1 MTPEELSR
9 IRRIYEQA
17 LPLAGSARETFLR
30 QECQGADDIRAEIER
45 LLSAHENIPTWL
57 EPPVWGPVR
66 TFADL
71 DPPKLEGRRLS
82 GYILIREIGRGG
94 MGSVYLAER
103 SDEMFQRQAAVKLIL
118 PPAGSAGIIARFQR
132 EREIL
137 ASLDH
142 PNIAKLLDAGV
153 TEEGWPYFIME
164 FVDGRP
170 IHHWCD
176 ERKLNIS
183 ERVKLFGGVIDA
195 VRYAHRNLV
204 VHRDLKPGNI
214 FVTNDGV
221 VKLLDFGIAK
231 ALSGPAIGKAPDT
244 QTLAGM
250 MTPEYAS
257 PEQVSGAPVTTQS
270 DLYSLGVVLYEL
282 LTGHRPYRL
291 LSAAVHEVAR
301 VIAEVEPARPSD
313 VVGTT
318 EPGSKRDPNQFT
330 PETIS
335 AAREGDPK
343 RLRKRLLGDLDSIL
357 LMALRKEP
365 ERRYGSVDSFADDL
379 QRHLDQ
385 RPVAAREEST
395 WERLVRFRHRNFGGF
410 FALFLIAFLFLDGV
424 FAVVWQ
430 ARHDIQAAV
439 LDPRIDPFP
448 EPFLIFSYGLVLCAM
463 GTTVYFAL
471 RTGALP
477 PLGTRAGKA
486 QRVGAFLG
494 GAVWGIGMTGRWWI
508 ERDLGWW
515 HSRIVGHPDP
525 LLFFSGRR
533 FISINFWTNA
543 VTGGAVLMV
552 LVMIGRRFGWKGQA
566 IGLVL
571 FGLGQPLRER
581 IWFGT
586 VIPALTFAPG
596 VVPILVESGNLIAS
610 GLVAMLVMRAIV
622 RLGAKSPDR
631 ESLKKL

>member
-30 QECQGADDIRAEIER
+30 QECQGADNIRAEIER
-45 LLSAHENIPTWL
+45 LLSAHENIPSWL
-57 EPPVWGPVR
+57 EPPVWGPAR

-71 DPPKLEGRRLS
+71 DPAKLEGRRLS
-82 GYILIREIGRGG
+82 GYTLIREIGRGG

-103 SDEMFQRQAAVKLIL
+103 SDEMFHRQAAVKLIL

-153 TEEGWPYFIME
+153 TEEGWPYFVME

-231 ALSGPAIGKAPDT
+231 ALSGTAIGKAPDT

-257 PEQVSGAPVTTQS
+257 PEQVNGAPVTTQS

-313 VVGTT
+313 VVTTT
-318 EPGSKRDPNQFT
+318 EPGSKRDPNQIT

-365 ERRYGSVDSFADDL
+365 ERRYGSVDSFAEDL

-385 RPVAAREEST
+385 RPVLARKESP
-395 WERLVRFRHRNFGGF
+395 WERVVRFRHRNFGGF
-410 FALFLIAFLFLDGV
+410 AASGLIALLFLWGV
-424 FAVVWQ
+424 FAVAWQ
-430 ARHDIQAAV
+430 ARHDIQEAV
-439 LDPRIDPFP
+439 LDPRIEPFP
-448 EPFLIFSYGLVLCAM
+448 EPFLIFSYGLALCAL
-463 GTTVYFAL
+463 GSTVYFAIS
-471 RTGALP
+471 TGAYA
-477 PLGTRAGKA
+477 PLATRAGKA
-486 QRVGAFLG
+486 QRVGNFVG
-494 GAVWGIGMTGRWWI
+494 GLVWGFAMTGRWWI

-515 HSRIVGHPDP
+515 HSRIAGHPDP
-525 LLFFSGRR
+525 LLS
-533 FISINFWTNA
+533 S
-543 VTGGAVLMV
+543 
-552 LVMIGRRFGWKGQA
+552 
-566 IGLVL
+566 
-571 FGLGQPLRER
+571 
-581 IWFGT
+581 
-586 VIPALTFAPG
+586 
-596 VVPILVESGNLIAS
+596 
-610 GLVAMLVMRAIV
+610 
-622 RLGAKSPDR
+622 SPDHTFPH
-631 ESLKKL
+631 

>member
-30 QECQGADDIRAEIER
+30 QECQGADDLRAEIER
-45 LLSAHENIPTWL
+45 LLSAHENIPSWL
-57 EPPVWGPVR
+57 EQPVWGSASTLAAP
-66 TFADL
+66 
-71 DPPKLEGRRLS
+71 DPPKLEGRRLGS
-82 GYILIREIGRGG
+82 YTLIRKIGRGG

-103 SDEMFQRQAAVKLIL
+103 SDETFRRHAAVKLIL
-118 PPAGSAGIIARFQR
+118 PPAGSAGIIARFQQ

-153 TEEGWPYFIME
+153 TEEGWPYFVME

-176 ERKLNIS
+176 ERRLNIS

-195 VRYAHRNLV
+195 VGYAHRHLV

-231 ALSGPAIGKAPDT
+231 VLSGAAAGNEPDT
-244 QTLAGM
+244 QTLARM

-270 DLYSLGVVLYEL
+270 DVYSLGVVLYEL
-282 LTGHRPYRL
+282 LTGRRPYRL

-313 VVGTT
+313 VVTTT
-318 EPGSKRDPNQFT
+318 ETDSKHSPNPIT

-335 AAREGDPK
+335 ASREGDPK

-365 ERRYGSVDSFADDL
+365 RRRYGSVDSFADDL

-385 RPVAAREEST
+385 RPVLAREESL
-395 WERLVRFRHRNFGGF
+395 WDRLVRFRHRNFGGF
-410 FALFLIAFLFLDGV
+410 AASFLIAFLFLYGV
-424 FAVVWQ
+424 FAVAWQ

-439 LDPRIDPFP
+439 LDPRIEPFP
-448 EPFLIFSYGLVLCAM
+448 EPFLIFSAGLVFCAV
-463 GTTVYFAL
+463 GSATYFAIS
-471 RTGALP
+471 TGAYA
-477 PLGTRAGKA
+477 PLGTRTGKA
-486 QRVGAFLG
+486 QRIGTVVGG
-494 GAVWGIGMTGRWWI
+494 VVWGIGMSGRWWI
-508 ERDLGWW
+508 DRDLGWL
-515 HSRIVGHPDP
+515 HSRIAGHPDP
-525 LLFFSGRR
+525 LLFFRRAPWSGL
-533 FISINFWTNA
+533 NFGIH
-543 VTGGAVLMV
+543 VGTGITV
-552 LVMIGRRFGWKGQA
+552 LVVLVLIGRRFGWKGRA
-566 IGLVL
+566 IALVL
-571 FGLGQPLRER
+571 YGLGQPVRDR

-586 VIPALTFAPG
+586 IIPALAFEPG
-596 VVPILVESGNLIAS
+596 VVPILVEGGILIAS
-610 GLVAMLVMRAIV
+610 GLIAMLVRHAIA
-622 RLGAKSPDR
+622 RQAQKSTTANA
-631 ESLKKL
+631 

>member
-1 MTPEELSR
+1 MDSEIDRERQRLAKARSIFEAALEVPAS
-9 IRRIYEQA
+9 EQA
-17 LPLAGSARETFLR
+17 DYIQRACGDDSDLRSQVTNLILAHREPRHLLDQPAVLP
-30 QECQGADDIRAEIER
+30 I
-45 LLSAHENIPTWL
+45 N
-57 EPPVWGPVR
+57 PP
-66 TFADL
+66 A
-71 DPPKLEGRRLS
+71 LEGRRLS
-82 GYILIREIGRGG
+82 GYTLIRQIGRGG

-103 SDEMFQRQAAVKLIL
+103 SDEMFHRQAAVKLIL
-118 PPAGSAGIIARFQR
+118 PPAGTAGIIARFQQ

-153 TEEGWPYFIME
+153 TEEGWPYFVME

-170 IHHWCD
+170 VHHWCD

-183 ERVKLFGGVIDA
+183 ERVRLFGGVIAA
-195 VRYAHRNLV
+195 VRYAHRHLV

-231 ALSGPAIGKAPDT
+231 VLSGAAGGKAPET

-257 PEQVSGAPVTTQS
+257 PEQVNGATVTTQS
-270 DLYSLGVVLYEL
+270 DVYSLGVVLYEL

-291 LSAAVHEVAR
+291 LRAAVHEVAR

-313 VVGTT
+313 VVATT
-318 EPGSKRDPNQFT
+318 EPGSKRGANPIT

-335 AAREGDPK
+335 APREGDPK

-365 ERRYGSVDSFADDL
+365 ERRYGSVDSFAEDL

-385 RPVAAREEST
+385 RPVIARAESL
-395 WERLVRFRHRNFGGF
+395 WDRLVRFRRRNFGA
-410 FALFLIAFLFLDGV
+410 FAASFLIAFLFLYGV
-424 FAVVWQ
+424 FAVAWQ

-439 LDPRIDPFP
+439 LDPRIEPFP
-448 EPFLIFSYGLVLCAM
+448 EPFLIFSGGLAFCAVGAM
-463 GTTVYFAL
+463 TYFAIS
-471 RTGALP
+471 TGAYA

-486 QRVGAFLG
+486 QRIGTIVGG
-494 GAVWGIGMTGRWWI
+494 VVWGIGMTGRWWI

-515 HSRIVGHPDP
+515 HSRIAGHPDP
-525 LLFFSGRR
+525 LLFFPKPWLGLT
-533 FISINFWTNA
+533 FGTYLG
-543 VTGGAVLMV
+543 TGITVLVV

-566 IGLVL
+566 IALVL
-571 FGLGQPLRER
+571 FGLGQPVRER

-586 VIPALTFAPG
+586 VIPALAFEPG
-596 VVPILVESGNLIAS
+596 VVPILVDGGILIAS
-610 GLVAMLVMRAIV
+610 GLIAMLVRSAIV
-622 RLGAKSPDR
+622 RQGAKSTTVNN
-631 ESLKKL
+631 

>member
-9 IRRIYEQA
+9 IRTIYEQA

-30 QECQGADDIRAEIER
+30 RECQGADDTRAEIDR
-45 LLSAHENIPTWL
+45 LLSAHENIPSWL
-57 EPPVWGPVR
+57 EQPVWGPSR
-66 TFADL
+66 TFAAL

-82 GYILIREIGRGG
+82 GYTLIREIGRGG

-103 SDEMFQRQAAVKLIL
+103 SDEMFHRQAAVKLIL
-118 PPAGSAGIIARFQR
+118 PPAGSADIIVRFQL

-153 TEEGWPYFIME
+153 TEEGWPYFVME

-183 ERVKLFGGVIDA
+183 ERVRLFGSVIDA
-195 VRYAHRNLV
+195 VRYAHRHLV

-231 ALSGPAIGKAPDT
+231 VLSGTAAGEAPET
-244 QTLAGM
+244 QTLVGM

-257 PEQVSGAPVTTQS
+257 PEQVNGAPITTQS
-270 DLYSLGVVLYEL
+270 DVYSLGVVLYEL

-291 LSAAVHEVAR
+291 LSAAAHEVAR

-313 VVGTT
+313 VVTTT
-318 EPGSKRDPNQFT
+318 EPGSKRDPNRIT
-330 PETIS
+330 PETTS

-365 ERRYGSVDSFADDL
+365 GHRYGSVDSFADDL

-385 RPVAAREEST
+385 RPVLAREESP
-395 WERLVRFRHRNFGGF
+395 WERLLRFRRRNFG
-410 FALFLIAFLFLDGV
+410 ALAAGVLIVVIFLFGIV
-424 FAVVWQ
+424 AVAWQ
-430 ARHDIQAAV
+430 ARHDFQAAA
-439 LDPRIDPFP
+439 LDPRIEPFP
-448 EPFLIFSYGLVLCAM
+448 GPLLIFSYGLSMCVLWAI
-463 GTTVYFAL
+463 VSFAIS
-471 RTGALP
+471 TGAYAP
-477 PLGTRAGKA
+477 FGTRAGKA
-486 QRVGAFLG
+486 QRIGGFVGG
-494 GAVWGIGMTGRWWI
+494 VVWALGMTGRWWI

-515 HSRIVGHPDP
+515 HSRIAGNPDP
-525 LLFFSGRR
+525 LFLFSFL
-533 FISINFWTNA
+533 NFWTRA
-543 VTGGAVLMV
+543 MTGMAVLVV
-552 LVMIGRRFGWKGQA
+552 LLMIARRFGRKGQA
-566 IGLVL
+566 MALVL
-571 FGLGQPLRER
+571 FALGQPVRER
-581 IWFGT
+581 IWFGK
-586 VIPALTFAPG
+586 VIPALAFEPG
-596 VVPILVESGNLIAS
+596 VVPILVDGGILIAS
-610 GLVAMLVMRAIV
+610 GLMAMLVMRAIA
-622 RLGAKSPDR
+622 RQGTKSTTVNA
-631 ESLKKL
+631 